1 MRQQTELKSGNEITA
16 LRGGLRA
23 PIFVVGCPRSGTTL
37 LYHML
42 LSSGNFA
49 VYRSESNVFNLLG
62 PKFGG
67 MRTVADRTRLMDS
80 WLNSLLFRA
89 SGLDGPAIRAKVI
102 DQCRNEG
109 DFLRI
114 VMHEIVESQGAGRW
128 ADCTPEHL
136 LYMRKIKR
144 QIPDARFIHIIR
156 DGRDVALSYLRQGWS
171 YPLPW
176 DKTEQLA
183 VAALYW
189 NWIVGKGRRDGG
201 HLGADYEEVR
211 FEDLVMHPAETLLR
225 IGAFIGHD
233 LDYATIQRNGVGSV
247 RKPNSSFEVGNETFA
262 PVGRWRTMMSTAQVA
277 DFEAIAGDRLRD
289 LGYRLASNSQRPSI
303 RTSRLRA
310 TYLTLFP
317 LKQWLKEHTPLGRTV
332 KLGRIKL
339 EPPSND

>member
-1 MRQQTELKSGNEITA
+1 
-16 LRGGLRA
+16 
-23 PIFVVGCPRSGTTL
+23 
-37 LYHML
+37 
-42 LSSGNFA
+42 
-49 VYRSESNVFNLLG
+49 
-62 PKFGG
+62 
-67 MRTVADRTRLMDS
+67 MDS